1 MLGKSNV
8 ITGVAKAIKDHFQKH
23 PLAIVNIKGR
33 AKGTSAQE
41 VIYNL
46 EVCMLGF

>member
-8 ITGVAKAIKDHFQKH
+8 ITGVAKSIKEHFQKH
-23 PLAIVNIKGR
+23 PLAIVSIKGR
-33 AKGTSAQE
+33 AKGTSARE

-46 EVCMLGF
+46 EVCVL